1 MAAPP
6 FGGQIFT
13 QKHLSFCRES
23 GSCCMILV
31 ENITLHHKNR
41 KIIFVLDD
49 VCLAIRNTSWFW
61 YDQSVFCPGVDGLLS
76 L

>member
-1 MAAPP
+1 
-6 FGGQIFT
+6 
-13 QKHLSFCRES
+13 
-23 GSCCMILV
+23 MILV
-31 ENITLHHKNR
+31 ENNTLHHKNS